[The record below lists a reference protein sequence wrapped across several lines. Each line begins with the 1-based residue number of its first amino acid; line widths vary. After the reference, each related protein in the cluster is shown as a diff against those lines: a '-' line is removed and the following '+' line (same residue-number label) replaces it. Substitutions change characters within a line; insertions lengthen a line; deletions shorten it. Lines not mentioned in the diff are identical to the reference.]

1 MRKHSLARL
10 LGILVVAI
18 GVCFATLVL
27 PQPSADAASRAEE
40 NEAGMTYGSASMF
53 DYEEEPDLILV
64 VATNGKEGYVKRE
77 DLHAAEAPAANP
89 EEAVQLM
96 QARNDELSNALAQ
109 ELNTMTGQSSITAAD
124 ASAMIAAMSETP
136 DPAQSIEQLST
147 TNSQFTELSITG
159 EQFAEALSNAQ
170 TSLAR
175 SIPVYEQDG
184 TTVIGTFLVG

>member
-18 GVCFATLVL
+18 GVCFATFVL

-136 DPAQSIEQLST
+136 DPAQSIEHLST

>member
-1 MRKHSLARL
+1 MRKRNLARL

-18 GVCFATLVL
+18 GVCFATFVL
-27 PQPSADAASRAEE
+27 LQPSADAASRAEE

-147 TNSQFTELSITG
+147 TSSQFTELSITE

>member
-1 MRKHSLARL
+1 MR
-10 LGILVVAI
+10 
-18 GVCFATLVL
+18 
-27 PQPSADAASRAEE
+27 
-40 NEAGMTYGSASMF
+40 
-53 DYEEEPDLILV
+53 EEPDLILV

-159 EQFAEALSNAQ
+159 EQFAEA
-170 TSLAR
+170 
-175 SIPVYEQDG
+175 
-184 TTVIGTFLVG
+184 